1 MKSLKNYK
9 ELIVFDCETT
19 GLDSLTNHIIE
30 LACVKYI
37 WQEDKLVLSDSMDA
51 FIKINYKLPIKIT
64 QLTGITD
71 QLLLQSGRHEK
82 DVADEFI
89 SRFIG
94 NDRNKKL
101 FIAYNAHFDIGF
113 VKTFLKRYHTDF
125 PSNID
130 FLDVLTIF
138 KDRAKYPHRL
148 ENAIAHYQL
157 DQVQNSHRAI
167 DDVLATFE
175 VLKCISVDLDD
186 LYNYVNL
193 FGYNPKYRV
202 RSKIKG
208 IIYKAQP
215 YNSSLR
221 LYQKTVF

>member
-9 ELIVFDCETT
+9 DLVVFDCETT

-30 LACVKYI
+30 LACVKYT
-37 WQEDKLVLSDSMDA
+37 WQEDRLVLSDSMDA
-51 FIKINYKLPIKIT
+51 FIRINYKLPLKIT

-82 DVADEFI
+82 DVVGDFI

-94 NDRNKKL
+94 SNQDKKL

-113 VKTFLKRYHTDF
+113 VKQMLRRYNNDF
-125 PSNID
+125 TSNID
-130 FLDVLTIF
+130 FLDVLTVY

-148 ENAIAHYQL
+148 ENAIKYYQL
-157 DQVQNSHRAI
+157 EHVQNSHRAI

-175 VLKCISVDLDD
+175 VLKFISANYDD
-186 LYNYVNL
+186 LLNYVNL
-193 FGYNPKYRV
+193 FGYNPKYPVKNRI
-202 RSKIKG
+202 SGIK
-208 IIYKAQP
+208 YKAQP
-215 YNSSLR
+215 YNSSLK
-221 LYQKTVF
+221 LYQRLF